1 MTQRRG
7 WRSPPPAAFD
17 LKTYRAPAG
26 YVRVSTDE
34 QAEEGTSIGSQIRQI
49 QHYART
55 FGVEL
60 PPDRIYVDDGWSG
73 RDLNRPAMA
82 RLRADV
88 KAGRVDCV
96 LVAKLDRLS
105 RNLRDTVNLCLG
117 EWQDEAAEGRRA
129 VLKSISEPFDTFTDF
144 GRMVF
149 GLLAMFAEFERRR
162 IAERTWSGKA
172 ARAEEGRNA
181 GHRAP
186 YGYRLVPA
194 PDGRG
199 SLFALVPEEAEA
211 IRQICRLYQCGAGD
225 RQIALRLNEEGR
237 RFRGGRLWQA
247 QQVAR
252 VLTNPMIAGIYA
264 YGRTAGSG
272 GTRPQRVP
280 EEQWLCAGPEGGPPA
295 IISPDAFRHIQA
307 LRAERRRQ
315 HHTGRGTAL
324 LTGLLRC
331 GRCGAACGVKHA
343 GPQGRYRYYRCL
355 KAKQTGPA
363 ACSAPQVRADEL
375 EAQVVAAVTA
385 LLEAEPERLRLRL
398 QEAGRRRCAGVRRA
412 LQEGEERLAELEAL
426 RRSYFTWL
434 EAGRLTP
441 EAVQQRLDEL
451 TREAAALKERTAQ
464 LNRTLTGLTENLQ
477 GPAGLGLSL
486 PPGEGAWAAL
496 SHQERR
502 QLLGLLI
509 SRLEVDGRRLRI
521 HWRAAPKKIE
531 FLPPEGQ
538 ELARGA
544 SDQTSP

>member
-1 MTQRRG
+1 MTGRQG
-7 WRSPPPAAFD
+7 WRSPAPAAFD
-17 LKTYRAPAG
+17 LKAYRAPAG

-49 QHYART
+49 QQYAST

-60 PPDRIYVDDGWSG
+60 PPERIYIDDGWSG

-199 SLFALVPEEAEA
+199 SLFALVPEEADL
-211 IRQICRLYQCGAGD
+211 IRAICRLYLSGAGD
-225 RQIALRLNEEGR
+225 RQIALRLNEEGH

-264 YGRTAGSG
+264 YGRTAASG
-272 GTRPQRVP
+272 GARPRRVP
-280 EEQWLCAGPEGGPPA
+280 EEQWLCTGPEGGPPA
-295 IISPDAFRHIQA
+295 VISPQVFRQIQA
-307 LRAERRRQ
+307 VRSERRRHRQ
-315 HHTGRGTAL
+315 TGRGTAL

-331 GRCGAACGVKHA
+331 GRCGSACGVKHA

-355 KAKQTGPA
+355 KEKQTGPA

-375 EAQVVAAVTA
+375 EAQVLAAAAA
-385 LLEAEPERLRLRL
+385 LLQSEPERLHEHL
-398 QEAGRRRCAGVRRA
+398 QEAANRRCAGLRRS
-412 LQEGEERLAELEAL
+412 LAEAQDRLTELVAL

-434 EAGRLTP
+434 EAGRLAP
-441 EAVQQRLDEL
+441 EAVQERLNEL
-451 TREAAALKERTAQ
+451 AREEAALRAQTAALKRS
-464 LNRTLTGLTENLQ
+464 LDGLAKRLQ
-477 GPAGLGLSL
+477 GTPGQKLSL
-486 PPGEGAWAAL
+486 PPASGTWAAL

-509 SRLEVDGRRLRI
+509 RRLEVDGRRLRI
-521 HWRAAPKKIE
+521 HWRAAPKTIE

-538 ELARGA
+538 ELAVRF
-544 SDQTSP
+544 SD

>member
-7 WRSPPPAAFD
+7 WRSPAPAAFD
-17 LKTYRAPAG
+17 LRAYRSPAG

-34 QAEEGTSIGSQIRQI
+34 QAEEGTSIASQIRQI
-49 QHYART
+49 QQFAHT

-60 PPDRIYVDDGWSG
+60 PPERIYVDDGWSG

-88 KAGRVDCV
+88 RAGQVDCV

-149 GLLAMFAEFERRR
+149 GLLAMFAEFERQR

-199 SLFALVPEEAEA
+199 SLFALVPEEAEV
-211 IRQICRLYQCGAGD
+211 IREICRLYLSGAGD
-225 RQIALRLNEEGR
+225 RQIAIRLNEDGC

-264 YGRTAGSG
+264 YGRTTGGGG
-272 GTRPQRVP
+272 GTRPRRVP
-280 EEQWLCAGPEGGPPA
+280 EEQWLCAGPDGGPPA
-295 IISPDAFRHIQA
+295 VISPETFQQIQTI
-307 LRAERRRQ
+307 RAGRRRQ
-315 HHTGRGTAL
+315 RQLGRGTAL

-331 GRCGAACGVKHA
+331 GRCGSACGVKYA

-355 KAKQTGPA
+355 KEKQTGPA

-375 EAQVVAAVTA
+375 EAQVLAAAAA
-385 LLEAEPERLRLRL
+385 LLQSEPERLGKRLV
-398 QEAGRRRCAGVRRA
+398 EAAGRRCAGLRRA
-412 LQEGEERLAELEAL
+412 LAEAEARLAELAAL
-426 RRSYFTWL
+426 RRSYFAWL
-434 EAGRLTP
+434 EAGRLAP
-441 EAVQQRLDEL
+441 EAVQERLDEL
-451 TREAAALKERTAQ
+451 AGEEAALRERAAARKQ
-464 LNRTLTGLTENLQ
+464 ELSRLAERLQ
-477 GPAGLGLSL
+477 SPAWGSL
-486 PPGEGAWAAL
+486 PLPPPAAVWGAL

-509 SRLEVDGRRLRI
+509 QRIEMDGRRVRI
-521 HWRAAPKKIE
+521 HWRAAPKQIE
-531 FLPPEGQ
+531 FLPPKEQ
-538 ELARGA
+538 ELAEMA
-544 SDQTSP
+544 LD